1 MNSFQ
6 NFWTELAASIIMA
19 PQVCF
24 FKTTISVDTR
34 CRAISGSLNAIHDK
48 LNEQEHS
55 FPSISAHI
63 AHID

>member
-1 MNSFQ
+1 
-6 NFWTELAASIIMA
+6 MA

-24 FKTTISVDTR
+24 FKTTISVDAR
-34 CRAISGSLNAIHDK
+34 YRAVSGSLNAIHDK

-63 AHID
+63 VRVD

>member
-1 MNSFQ
+1 
-6 NFWTELAASIIMA
+6 MA

-24 FKTTISVDTR
+24 FKATISVDTR

-63 AHID
+63 VRVD